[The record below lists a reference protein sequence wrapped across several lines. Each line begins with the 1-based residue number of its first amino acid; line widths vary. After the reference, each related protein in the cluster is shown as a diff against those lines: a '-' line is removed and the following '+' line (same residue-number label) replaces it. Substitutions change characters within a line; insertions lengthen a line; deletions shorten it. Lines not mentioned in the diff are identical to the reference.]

1 MNAKREFP
9 VEKEVDAAL
18 FFRFLRT
25 KLSNSGQGWDRSG
38 RLSAEN
44 HASVIHP
51 IYGVVLRALDY
62 VYPGLEG

>member
-1 MNAKREFP
+1 MNAKRKFP

-18 FFRFLRT
+18 FFRFLMT
-25 KLSNSGQGWDRSG
+25 KLSNRAGWDRSG
-38 RLSAEN
+38 RPRAEN

-62 VYPGLEG
+62 VHPDLEG